1 MRCAVILVVAAC
13 SSGKPHA
20 PPGFRSPEHPQMSI
34 LAPSPTSPMAIDITN
49 DEVWQLMEQFS
60 AVHGVAVATENN
72 GYDGLDAK
80 LVFNKGLFP
89 KMVTD
94 LKNWYDQGLV
104 KLKSEKA
111 GEDYVTAFAAGHCQM
126 TITSVGDHGTISR
139 TASPDMHWSVAE
151 LPVYAGTERKNSLV
165 GGASLWVLSGKSDA
179 EYKGA
184 AAFLNFIHD
193 PKTALFW
200 STNTGYIP
208 VTKSGFDYMKSS
220 GFYDKAPYKGRETA
234 IASLTATEPTEITR
248 GIRLGNFTQIRAEFG
263 TQMQAIFANKVSVQ
277 EGLDTL
283 VKNGDA
289 ILDRFQQTYPG
300 KTLP

>member
-1 MRCAVILVVAAC
+1 M
-13 SSGKPHA
+13 
-20 PPGFRSPEHPQMSI
+20 
-34 LAPSPTSPMAIDITN
+34 
-49 DEVWQLMEQFS
+49 
-60 AVHGVAVATENN
+60 
-72 GYDGLDAK
+72 
-80 LVFNKGLFP
+80 
-89 KMVTD
+89 
-94 LKNWYDQGLV
+94 NWD
-104 KLKSEKA
+104 
-111 GEDYVTAFAAGHCQM
+111 
-126 TITSVGDHGTISR
+126 
-139 TASPDMHWSVAE
+139 VAE

-234 IASLTATEPTEITR
+234 IASLTASEPTDITR